1 MVINSVQGLDN
12 RKVSTSMHLADASIT
27 HSYLYAALNICGETM
42 WRDEAQRVYAKL
54 IRNLDNM
61 ELFKARF
68 DQSNIAFPSFS
79 LLCFPSSR
87 YLLVL
92 L

>member
-1 MVINSVQGLDN
+1 
-12 RKVSTSMHLADASIT
+12 
-27 HSYLYAALNICGETM
+27 M